1 MTYSIIE
8 DNKEQD
14 LEKFLH
20 SVNAIDLVEFFKDE
34 EMGIDDLI
42 SCDLNDLIQLGLP
55 SDRAQQFHED
65 LTKETKRK
73 NELFATLKY
82 FNSEKLYDELVKIG
96 CTSKDVYSMDHG
108 DLKKIG
114 LSFMERK
121 EVLTKIKT
129 ICDADEKERKAQVA
143 KEKIEGTL
151 FWSCNLIDDVNV
163 IICTNQIYFIL
174 YISELLSED
183 ENGWT
188 KLFTAAYNNRLA
200 EVKEYLNSAKD
211 LGILSTLIDKAKND
225 GCTPLWAASSYGY
238 LEVVEVLVKNGAMI
252 DKAKND
258 GATPLFA
265 ASTEGHLKVVEHL
278 LQKGAKI
285 DKATNDEQ
293 TPLMRASYEGHLDIV
308 NVLLKHK
315 SDNNLKTKYGKR
327 ALDWARIKGHTTI
340 MKTLEQHLR

>member
-14 LEKFLH
+14 LEKLLH
-20 SVNAIDLVEFFKDE
+20 SVNALDLVEFFKDE

-42 SCDLNDLIQLGLP
+42 SCDLNDLIELGLP

-73 NELFATLKY
+73 NELLATLKH

-143 KEKIEGTL
+143 KKIEGTL
-151 FWSCNLIDDVNV
+151 FWPCNFIDDV
-163 IICTNQIYFIL
+163 
-174 YISELLSED
+174 
-183 ENGWT
+183 
-188 KLFTAAYNNRLA
+188 
-200 EVKEYLNSAKD
+200 
-211 LGILSTLIDKAKND
+211 
-225 GCTPLWAASSYGY
+225 
-238 LEVVEVLVKNGAMI
+238 
-252 DKAKND
+252 
-258 GATPLFA
+258 
-265 ASTEGHLKVVEHL
+265 
-278 LQKGAKI
+278 KI
-285 DKATNDEQ
+285 TF
-293 TPLMRASYEGHLDIV
+293 
-308 NVLLKHK
+308 
-315 SDNNLKTKYGKR
+315 
-327 ALDWARIKGHTTI
+327 
-340 MKTLEQHLR
+340 